1 MTDLGVS
8 LGLCGP
14 GIDCVAMKQMQI
26 GLLSCPRGNLVLIQ
40 KILHCG
46 HEGIKF
52 ITASLLALK
61 LKLSM
66 HSDSCVVY

>member
-1 MTDLGVS
+1 M
-8 LGLCGP
+8 
-14 GIDCVAMKQMQI
+14 AMKQMQI

-40 KILHCG
+40 KIFPCG

-61 LKLSM
+61 FKLPM
-66 HSDSCVVY
+66 HSDSWLVYEYACQ